1 MDNGLN
7 HYDRFRMD
15 ALTDFQLV
23 LRAEADSLESRI
35 AELVRGATMYT
46 PTHGGEPRIDPKAP
60 LRLRM
65 ENPSCAGVAHV
76 LLDLDLELRR
86 ASAFMAY
93 GRTRPAAE
101 SRIVEVASALRSPLV
116 DVTLEVGGE
125 IYVALTSR
133 PIAFLQ
139 VLDWFWLHRQTRSR
153 VRPPYETLDPMLA
166 WTEMLRTAS
175 NLAPRGNPVVVTVEV
190 AADGTTKFSFASY
203 SSEDVDGGGY
213 E

>member
-1 MDNGLN
+1 MDNGPN
-7 HYDRFRMD
+7 RHDRFRID
-15 ALTDFQLV
+15 AFTDFQRV
-23 LRAEADSLESRI
+23 LRVEADSLESRI
-35 AELVRGATMYT
+35 AELIRGATTYT
-46 PTHGGEPRIDPKAP
+46 PTLRGEPRIDPRAP

-86 ASAFMAY
+86 ASAFVTS

-101 SRIVEVASALRSPLV
+101 SRIVEVASAIRSSFIE
-116 DVTLEVGGE
+116 VTLEVGGE

-139 VLDWFWLHRQTRSR
+139 ALDWFWLHRQTRSR
-153 VRPPYETLDPMLA
+153 VRPPYETVDPMFA
-166 WTEMLRTAS
+166 WTEMLRTAAD
-175 NLAPRGNPVVVTVEV
+175 LAPWGNPVVVTVEV
-190 AADGTTKFSFASY
+190 AVDGTTQFGFASP
-203 SSEDVDGGGY
+203 SRKDADGGGY